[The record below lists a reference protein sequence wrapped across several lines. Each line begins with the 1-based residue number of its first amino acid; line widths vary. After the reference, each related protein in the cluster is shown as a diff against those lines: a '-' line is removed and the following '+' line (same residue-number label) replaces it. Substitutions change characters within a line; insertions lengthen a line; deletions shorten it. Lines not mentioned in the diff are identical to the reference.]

1 MKTSSNPKRDVGS
14 RLNQDAT
21 ARGLR
26 FPRAG
31 AVAIGLLALF
41 IAQAPVWAS
50 PGVFEPLSGG
60 TGSKVNLGLDSRMAG
75 RLLADSKG
83 LEGGGAADTET
94 PKAMDKPDEVKLTVT
109 KGSDIKRPAEPEK
122 KDSFAFVKD
131 WPFWVIVGGVVVAG
145 AATYMIVRNSN
156 QPHACL
162 ADTFNAGCFG
172 AK

>member
-1 MKTSSNPKRDVGS
+1 MKTSSNPKPDVGS

-41 IAQAPVWAS
+41 IAQASAWAS
-50 PGVFEPLSGG
+50 PGVFEPQSTGTSGPV
-60 TGSKVNLGLDSRMAG
+60 KLGLDSRTAG
-75 RLLADSKG
+75 RLLA
-83 LEGGGAADTET
+83 LEGGAADTET
-94 PKAMDKPDEVKLTVT
+94 PKAMDKPDEMKLTVT
-109 KGSDIKRPAEPEK
+109 KGTDIKRPAEPEK

-131 WPFWVIVGGVVVAG
+131 WPFWVIVGGVVVAS
-145 AATYMIVRNSN
+145 AATYMIVRNNN

-162 ADTFNAGCFG
+162 ADTFNAGCYG